1 MGKVKNKVYD
11 WKDRLRKGKM
21 LTLVV
26 TLVTII
32 IILTVFSL
40 IKSRDYRLLAENSYN
55 QAFYELTENVNTT
68 EELLKKALIS
78 NDALHS
84 SKILTSIWQE
94 ASLAQTNI
102 SRLPI
107 EVKDLE
113 NANKFL
119 TQVSDYSYSLSQKCF
134 EGNNLTNSDIENLEN
149 LHEYS
154 VNLKE
159 TINQLNDDLYSSNI
173 KWGELSKK
181 GNNLFSKEGNNISK
195 LAISNIEEDLHQ
207 YTGLIY
213 DGAYS
218 ENQNEFKGLGLTGD
232 DVSKEEALGKA
243 KEFLGEDRIKEIT
256 ETGES
261 ENGKIPCYTFNLK
274 YNNNQEGSISVSK
287 KGGHVVE
294 FNGNRNVENVEI
306 SDEQAITN
314 AKEFLSKRNL
324 PDMKE
329 TYFLKENNVL
339 TVNLAYTKDDVII
352 YPDLI
357 KVKVALDNGE
367 VLGMEGANYLN
378 SHKEDREIT
387 KPKITK
393 EEALKKVNPKLE
405 ILNVD
410 LAIIPNEANNEIF
423 CYEIKG
429 RIKTKS
435 AKNVD
440 DANSK
445 NNETNQNTTNDENTI
460 KNETDETKKNN
471 EETNSKEE
479 KTTENDEETNDFLV
493 YINAETGK
501 EEDILMIVNTPNGTL
516 TT

>member
-1 MGKVKNKVYD
+1 MGKIKSKVYD

-26 TLVTII
+26 TFITII
-32 IILTVFSL
+32 IILTVFAL

-55 QAFYELTENVNTT
+55 QAFYELNENVNTT

-78 NDALHS
+78 NDAMHA

-119 TQVSDYSYSLSQKCF
+119 TQVSDYSYSLAQKCF
-134 EGNNLTNSDIENLEN
+134 AGNNLTNSDIETIEN

-154 VNLKE
+154 VSLKE
-159 TINQLNDDLYSSNI
+159 TVNQLNDDLYAGNI

-181 GNNLFSKEGNNISK
+181 GNNAFSKEGSNISK

-218 ENQNEFKGLGLTGD
+218 ENQNEFKGLGLTGEE
-232 DVSKEEALGKA
+232 VTNEEALKSA
-243 KEFLGEDRIKEIT
+243 KEFLGQDRIKEIT
-256 ETGES
+256 EAGES

-274 YNNNQEGSISVSK
+274 YSNNQEGSISVSK
-287 KGGHVVE
+287 KGAHIVE

-306 SDEQAITN
+306 TDEQAIAN
-314 AKEFLSKRNL
+314 AKEFLSKRNIA
-324 PDMKE
+324 DMKE

-339 TVNLAYTKDDVII
+339 TVNLAYTKNDVII

-367 VLGMEGANYLN
+367 ILGIECANYLN
-378 SHKEDREIT
+378 SHKSDREIP

-429 RIKTKS
+429 RIKT
-435 AKNVD
+435 N
-440 DANSK
+440 
-445 NNETNQNTTNDENTI
+445 
-460 KNETDETKKNN
+460 
-471 EETNSKEE
+471 
-479 KTTENDEETNDFLV
+479 EETNDFLV